1 MQKSF
6 MAQIHPSLPL
16 YAQLNAGGYRER
28 DILLQLMDGLPAGF
42 DIFHNLQ
49 WSTVS
54 QGEQHIGELDI
65 VVVSPIGHL
74 LILEVKAGDL
84 EVSDGQL
91 VKNYGQ
97 RGTTVVQNQTRR
109 QHGALLSRLK
119 DIGLAAI
126 RIESLLVL
134 PDYRVSSEGLGYARE
149 RIVDA
154 SDIDQL
160 CSRVRSVFAITSLS
174 AHDRQ
179 KAMDFL
185 SNRFAVM
192 PDVASHIGQLQQV
205 STHLSS
211 GLATWVPKISHPDQT
226 FVIEATAGSGKTQL
240 ALALLSKAAATGK
253 RTGYICFNRPLADH
267 LTKLAP
273 TSAEVTNFHQ
283 LCRDV
288 FEAKGQVADFAQS
301 NMLSSIVD
309 HYLEVAEQQEP
320 KWDLLIIDESQDFEH
335 AWVESLLPLLKDDGY
350 LYVMGDPAQQLY
362 ERESFEM
369 PNAVRVQC
377 MDNFRSPR
385 RIVELIN
392 QLGLTPEPIVAR
404 SVFVGEL
411 PYFNTFASGQV
422 NSLTALNARLQALWD
437 EGFTPEQ
444 VVVVTWGGLGSSMAL
459 KQERLGGELTQRF
472 KGQYDS
478 LGNPIWTPGNLRVE
492 SVYRF
497 KGQSAPA
504 VVLCEVDFDRLT
516 DKDKR
521 KLVVG
526 LTRGQMKVDI
536 VLSESAAKALSEY
549 SAAAR

>member
-1 MQKSF
+1 MQKSL

-16 YAQLNAGGYRER
+16 NAPLNAGEYRER
-28 DILLQLMDGLPAGF
+28 DILSQLMDGLPAGF

-49 WSTVS
+49 WSSVS
-54 QGEQHIGELDI
+54 AGEQHIGELDI
-65 VVVSPIGHL
+65 VIVSPIGHL

-119 DIGLAAI
+119 DNGLAAI

-134 PDYRVSSEGLGYARE
+134 PDYRVSSEGLGFARE

-160 CSRVRSVFAITSLS
+160 CSRARSVFASTSLS

-179 KAMDFL
+179 RVMDFL
-185 SNRFAVM
+185 SNRFAVL
-192 PDVASHIGQLQQV
+192 PDVASHIGQLQQA

-240 ALALLSKAAATGK
+240 ALALLRKAAATGK
-253 RTGYICFNRPLADH
+253 RAGYVCFNRPLADH
-267 LTKLAP
+267 LAKLAP
-273 TSAEVTNFHQ
+273 TAAEVTNFHQ

-288 FEAKGQVADFAQS
+288 FETKGQVADFSQS
-301 NMLSSIVD
+301 KMLTIMVD
-309 HYLEVAEQQEP
+309 HYLEVAEQLEP

-335 AWVESLLPLLKDDGY
+335 AWVESLLPLLKENGY

-369 PNAVRVQC
+369 PNGVRVQC

-385 RIVELIN
+385 RVVELIN
-392 QLGLTPEPIVAR
+392 QLGLMPEPILAR
-404 SVFVGEL
+404 SVYAGEL
-411 PYFNTFASGQV
+411 PHFNTYAFGHV
-422 NSLTALNARLQALWD
+422 NSLTALNARLQVLWD

-444 VVVVTWGGLGSSMAL
+444 VVVVTWGGINSSLAL

-472 KGQYDS
+472 TGQYDS
-478 LGNPIWTPGNLRVE
+478 AGNPIWTPGKLRVE
-492 SVYRF
+492 SLYRF

-504 VVLCEVDFDRLT
+504 VVLCEVDFDQLT

-521 KLVVG
+521 KLFVG
-526 LTRGQMKVDI
+526 FTRGQMRVDV
-536 VLSESAAKALSEY
+536 VLSEPAAQALLD
-549 SAAAR
+549 